1 MQQSINTTGTT
12 AGTTAG
18 TGKQDFTL
26 TDLWLVIRK
35 RRWMLVLIALGTML
49 FFAGRGMYRGKEYT
63 AHSEIQ
69 IQPGAQA
76 GLKQGTGSLMPNA
89 TLDITIESDIRILT
103 SDTLLLKVA
112 KKLKLQDDPDFL
124 GYEPALI
131 PGVGHPKVSPLL
143 HGNLDDVRMQ
153 IAVLGIL
160 RSRLMVTRIP
170 RTQMLTIAYRSPS
183 PRLATS
189 VVNTLTSEFIEHNF
203 ITHYGSTQHVSE
215 WLSSQI
221 DDLRTVVQSSQDK
234 MVDLQKRLGISALD
248 PNHSM
253 IVEEIT
259 GLQKNAAETSA
270 ARVLAEARYHIL
282 QSLPAD
288 QIQDAPM
295 TAEMGSAGTQS
306 LLAGLRAQRATAS
319 AELARLQPVYG
330 PNYPQVKQLTAQVQS
345 LDKEIAKQQSR
356 VVAQARDAYNIAA
369 SAEGKARGAL
379 VDRTN
384 QLYGQRDDLVQFEL
398 LSQEYESNR
407 KMYESILARLRE
419 AAVDSG
425 LDAADISVVDLAKI
439 PLTPSS
445 TSLKSQAMMGLFF
458 GCLAGLALALIME
471 RMDTRV
477 RDARQIQDLLGLPSM
492 AVVPQTNWRE
502 KTREAELAGQEQIG
516 PEILW
521 DSRSAFAEAV
531 RVFRT
536 SIQLS
541 GNTRQSRVIAL
552 TSCQPGEG
560 KSTLSTNLAAALAQ
574 GGKRVILVD
583 TDMRRPSL
591 LWRLKLAGKRGLSE
605 YLTGNETLEAVTQK
619 HKTLPTLDLISSGSN
634 PPLPADLLSS
644 ETMKELAATLRE
656 RYDYVLFDTPPILSV
671 TDPLI
676 VSSLSDGLVMVIRQG
691 ICTRAMLHRASEVM
705 RDVGIKLY
713 GFVLNG
719 VDASLP
725 EYYGY
730 MGYYSYDYKNR
741 EE

>member
-1 MQQSINTTGTT
+1 MAN
-12 AGTTAG
+12 
-18 TGKQDFTL
+18 TGKQEFTL
-26 TDLWLVIRK
+26 SDLWLVIRK
-35 RRWMLVLIALGTML
+35 RRFMLVVIALGSL
-49 FFAGRGMYRGKEYT
+49 LCFVGHGLYKGKEYT
-63 AHSEIQ
+63 AHGEIR
-69 IQPGAQA
+69 IQPGAQSA
-76 GLKQGTGSLMPNA
+76 LKEGAASALMPNMA
-89 TLDITIESDIRILT
+89 LDTVVESDIRILN

-112 KKLKLQDDPDFL
+112 KKLKLKDDPEFL
-124 GYEPALI
+124 GKQPTLI
-131 PGVGHPKVSPLL
+131 PGIGRAKDSPLL
-143 HGNLDDVRMQ
+143 HGNMDSVEMQ
-153 IAVLGIL
+153 EAVLRIL
-160 RSRLMVTRIP
+160 RGHLMVVRVP
-170 RTQMLTIAYRSPS
+170 RTQMMTISYRSSS
-183 PRLATS
+183 PQLAAN
-189 VVNTLTSEFIEHNF
+189 VVNTLTSEFIENNF
-203 ITHYGSTQHVSE
+203 ISHYGSTQQVSQ

-221 DDLRTVVQSSQDK
+221 DDLRAVVQDSQNK
-234 MVDLQKRLGISALD
+234 MVDLQKKLGISALD
-248 PNHSM
+248 PSHSL
-253 IVEEIT
+253 IVGEVTNLE
-259 GLQKNAAETSA
+259 KNAADASEQ
-270 ARVLAEARYHIL
+270 RLLAEARYHIL
-282 QSLPAD
+282 QSLPPD
-288 QIQDAPM
+288 RVQDAP
-295 TAEMGSAGTQS
+295 SAGDVASQT
-306 LLAGLRAQRATAS
+306 LLGTLRTQRATAS

-330 PNYPQVKQLTAQVQS
+330 PNYPQVKQLSAQVQS
-345 LDKEIAKQQSR
+345 LDKEIAKQEAR
-356 VVAQARDAYNIAA
+356 MVAQARDAYSIAQL
-369 SAEGKARGAL
+369 AENKAHSAL
-379 VDRTN
+379 VDRTG

-425 LDAADISVVDLAKI
+425 LDAADISVVDLAKL
-439 PLTPSS
+439 PLQPSS
-445 TSLKSQAMMGLFF
+445 TPIKTQALMGLFF
-458 GCLAGLALALIME
+458 GCLAGIVLAIVIE
-471 RMDTRV
+471 RMDMRL
-477 RDARQIQDLLGLPSM
+477 RDARQIQEILGLPSM
-492 AVVPQTNWRE
+492 AVIPQTNWRDKE
-502 KTREAELAGQEQIG
+502 KDPEWSTKEHVG

-541 GNTRQSRVIAL
+541 GNTRQSRVISL

-574 GGKRVILVD
+574 GGKHVILVD

-591 LWRLKLAGKRGLSE
+591 LWRLKLAGKHGLSE

-644 ETMKELAATLRE
+644 DAMKSLVAILRE

-676 VSSLSDGLVMVIRQG
+676 VSSLSDGLVLVTRQG

-719 VDASLP
+719 VDVSLP